1 MASTAVSTAFFAQLA
16 EGSAI
21 NNSPTWAPQQFADM
35 NRVYVDQARV
45 VVAIRLYD
53 LTGIVNRLVKWFG
66 SATIEMCSA
75 KMVRV

>member
-16 EGSAI
+16 GGSAI

-45 VVAIRLYD
+45 VVAIRQEVL
-53 LTGIVNRLVKWFG
+53 LGIVNRLVKWFG
-66 SATIEMCSA
+66 GATIEMCSG
-75 KMVRV
+75 KMLRV